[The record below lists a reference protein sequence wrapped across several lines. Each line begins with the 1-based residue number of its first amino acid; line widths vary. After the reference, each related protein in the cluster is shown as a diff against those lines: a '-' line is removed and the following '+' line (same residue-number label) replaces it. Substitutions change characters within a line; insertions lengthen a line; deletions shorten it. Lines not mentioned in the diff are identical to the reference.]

1 MSPRCLRCK
10 SKGRK
15 CTYTHLLSEYNP
27 FDPHQQTP
35 RRQPHH
41 AATTPILTSSQQQPL
56 ICRANRIYAPGSST
70 GAILSPFDA
79 ALLEEGGAVF
89 HHYVHV
95 VKVIDPAHHASE
107 QMWRW
112 EKAIRAFAPSHD
124 FLYYAVLA
132 FASLHRSVLYRRSI
146 NKNTPS
152 AGDAVARQQ
161 SDHLVAIA
169 SAYQSRALAAF
180 APAVASLQHA
190 AQKGTNEGMG
200 VRNSRN
206 DGGGGGGGQ
215 NASLTDAV
223 LTCSSIILA
232 SSFSFPPA
240 PGEDVIDQ
248 ARQVLQ
254 LFLGTFAVY
263 DRAWEMDKK
272 DRDESERENR
282 GRYPAPSSSSSSN
295 SDIGSYV
302 LERMRAGEE
311 LGDGLPAPEAE
322 ASLDRVVDAVLL
334 RAATTT
340 TTFPPS
346 SSSQSSSPTF
356 LAMLN
361 PTLLYHTSTP
371 TPTPSPISLIPQPPP
386 PPPAPANNNT
396 DPLSTFL
403 PPLTALRTLFRRLAA
418 RPRLHTIALRWPA
431 HLPAAF
437 MHTALAR
444 RDPLALVVLAHWA
457 RCLAGFRGL
466 WWVSRWGVRV
476 VRAVVGEVLG
486 GSKSKT
492 TQRVGEGGGGGA
504 GAGRGRTVGGAEARA
519 AEADVWRACLEWP
532 VRGLGGGG
540 AEGEER
546 EEVEGEEE
554 GEAAWRCHR

>member
-1 MSPRCLRCK
+1 MYSRRPHRNSHHGCRECKEKRVKPRCLRCK

-41 AATTPILTSSQQQPL
+41 AATTPTLTSPQQQPL
-56 ICRANRIYAPGSST
+56 VCRANRIYAPGSST

-79 ALLEEGGAVF
+79 VLLEEGGAVF

-95 VKVIDPAHHASE
+95 VKAIDPAHHASE

-124 FLYYAVLA
+124 FLYYAVLT
-132 FASLHRSVLYRRSI
+132 FASLHRSVLYQRSI
-146 NKNTPS
+146 KNNTPS
-152 AGDAVARQQ
+152 AGDAAARQQ
-161 SDHLVAIA
+161 SNHLVAIA

-190 AQKGTNEGMG
+190 AQKETKEGMG
-200 VRNSRN
+200 ARHSR
-206 DGGGGGGGQ
+206 DDGGGGGGQ

-263 DRAWEMDKK
+263 ERAWEMDNKK
-272 DRDESERENR
+272 GGGDEEEREQRENR
-282 GRYPAPSSSSSSN
+282 GRYPSSPSPASSSSSN
-295 SDIGSYV
+295 GDIGSYV

-322 ASLDRVVDAVLL
+322 ASLERVVDAVLL

-340 TTFPPS
+340 TTAPPS
-346 SSSQSSSPTF
+346 SSSPTF

-361 PTLLYHTSTP
+361 PTLLYHTST
-371 TPTPSPISLIPQPPP
+371 TPISLSPQPP
-386 PPPAPANNNT
+386 ATTNT
-396 DPLSTFL
+396 TLSTFL
-403 PPLTALRTLFRRLAA
+403 PPLTALRLLFRRLAA
-418 RPRLHTIALRWPA
+418 RPCLHTIALRWPA
-431 HLPAAF
+431 SLPASFLAP
-437 MHTALAR
+437 ALAA

-457 RCLAGFRGL
+457 RCLAGFGHL
-466 WWVSRWGVRV
+466 WWVRRWGVRV
-476 VRAVVGEVLG
+476 VRAVEREVLG
-486 GSKSKT
+486 RG
-492 TQRVGEGGGGGA
+492 
-504 GAGRGRTVGGAEARA
+504 GAGRGGA
-519 AEADVWRACLEWP
+519 AEAEEKAWRACLEWP
-532 VRGLGGGG
+532 VRGLGGG
-540 AEGEER
+540 A
-546 EEVEGEEE
+546 EVEGEEVE
-554 GEAAWRCHR
+554 EVEGGEAAWRCHR

>member
-1 MSPRCLRCK
+1 MYSRRPHRNSHHGCRECK
-10 SKGRK
+10 EKRVK
-15 CTYTHLLSEYNP
+15 V
-27 FDPHQQTP
+27 
-35 RRQPHH
+35 
-41 AATTPILTSSQQQPL
+41 I
-56 ICRANRIYAPGSST
+56 IYAPGSST

-146 NKNTPS
+146 NNNTPS

-282 GRYPAPSSSSSSN
+282 GRYPASSSSSSN

-340 TTFPPS
+340 TTTTTASPS
-346 SSSQSSSPTF
+346 HPSTSSPTF

-371 TPTPSPISLIPQPPP
+371 TPTPSPISLTPQPPPP
-386 PPPAPANNNT
+386 PPPAPANNT

-437 MHTALAR
+437 IHTALAR

-466 WWVSRWGVRV
+466 WWVS
-476 VRAVVGEVLG
+476 
-486 GSKSKT
+486 
-492 TQRVGEGGGGGA
+492 
-504 GAGRGRTVGGAEARA
+504 
-519 AEADVWRACLEWP
+519 
-532 VRGLGGGG
+532 
-540 AEGEER
+540 
-546 EEVEGEEE
+546 
-554 GEAAWRCHR
+554 